1 MGVRSLH
8 CQNDIKIRCNPMFKV
23 LKPENEY
30 VEEFTRQLI
39 FDNSHRL
46 ELFLLVAVLAISMIT
61 LSDLIGLTLLV
72 RSIFIARIV
81 LVIFLL
87 FVLLVLLYV
96 KKNIKRFNGKEVAI
110 LKIITSCFEIAAL
123 LIGGYFTTIM
133 FDLNIYSFSVFL
145 LVSAVT
151 SMICVYSPYFS
162 LILTLATY
170 SMLTM
175 YIAFYT
181 HPITLWTDEFIIAL
195 LFIIYIHIGTV
206 FNYNRHV
213 KMFMQDKSILKMNQ
227 KLRELSQIDHLT
239 KIYTRR
245 VVLEKIEEYIALAE
259 RYNTPFS
266 LMIFDIDHFKR
277 VNDTY
282 GHNIGDVV
290 LQQLVDNIRA
300 RLRST
305 DIFGRW
311 GGEEFIILIPNDEG
325 RGAFE
330 LMETLRK
337 ETENYIFPSA
347 GRITISAGVSIYSP
361 YDSATDL
368 IRKADDALYKAK
380 ESGRNQTQLY
390 HFEDARFGFY
400 EKVNNE
406 P

>member
-1 MGVRSLH
+1 
-8 CQNDIKIRCNPMFKV
+8 MFRV
-23 LKPENEY
+23 LKPGKEY
-30 VEEFTRQLI
+30 TEEFTRQLI

-46 ELFLLVAVLAISMIT
+46 ILFLIVGILAISLIT
-61 LSDLIGLTLLV
+61 LSDLFGLTLLV

-87 FVLLVLLYV
+87 LVLLVLLYV

-110 LKIITSCFEIAAL
+110 LKVITSCFEIAAL
-123 LIGGYFTTIM
+123 LLGGYFTTIM

-145 LVSAVT
+145 LVGSVT
-151 SMICVYSPYFS
+151 SIICVYSPYFS
-162 LILTLATY
+162 LILTLTTY
-170 SMLTM
+170 SILTM

-195 LFIIYIHIGTV
+195 LFIFYIHIGTV

-213 KMFMQDKSILKMNQ
+213 KMFMQDKSILKINQ
-227 KLRELSQIDHLT
+227 RLQELSQIDQLT
-239 KIYTRR
+239 KIFTRR
-245 VVLEKIEEYIALAE
+245 VILEKIEEYIDLAE
-259 RYNTPFS
+259 RYETPFS
-266 LMIFDIDHFKR
+266 LMIFDIDHFKN

-282 GHNIGDVV
+282 GHNVGDIV
-290 LQQLVDNIRA
+290 LQQLADNVRC

-330 LMETLRK
+330 LMESLRK
-337 ETENYIFPSA
+337 DTENYSFPSA
-347 GRITISAGVSIYSP
+347 GKVTISAGVSIYSP

-368 IRKADDALYKAK
+368 IKKADDALYKAK

-406 P
+406 S